1 MLATR
6 PISSV
11 RRLIIG
17 FVSRQ
22 SKSYCRV
29 NGLGGDWRRNA
40 RCATFFCTPVAF
52 GQPFRLHGQVEL
64 LIVSNL
70 RGAPMSIRALMLG
83 RVALFVFVLPSPAS
97 AADLG
102 RPPVVAPPGAFSW
115 TGCYVGGYLG
125 GAGADRDAVFTDLRN
140 SQFRALSGRPARP
153 AHGAPAES
161 THSGRAA
168 PDS

>member
-6 PISSV
+6 PISPV
-11 RRLIIG
+11 RRFVIG
-17 FVSRQ
+17 FVTRQ

-83 RVALFVFVLPSPAS
+83 REALFVFVLAVPAS

-102 RPPVVAPPGAFSW
+102 PPPVGAPPVPFPSTASHF
-115 TGCYVGGYLG
+115 
-125 GAGADRDAVFTDLRN
+125 
-140 SQFRALSGRPARP
+140 GRLLL
-153 AHGAPAES
+153 
-161 THSGRAA
+161 
-168 PDS
+168 